1 MSKVF
6 GVISLAV
13 VVSFFFIVSVAG
25 ENSRADEIIGELL
38 IKLKNEDFSSEC
50 IKVVA
55 GSNQNFDSHCD
66 QDMFVFTVSLLK
78 RFDLLDGSNFS
89 INLKKENYWF
99 PFTNNQGIKV
109 SLNLSQT
116 EKSSFLKLSNDLDY
130 VTDLFVVKRTG
141 FKWQIDSITINEPEL
156 AKIFSDTK
164 KQIDFQKYLVQLDS
178 GYQLNEMVIHQGEF
192 ADIGRLLLKFSV
204 EKLLK
209 YFESQKPNKLLK
221 RDSQC
226 VAFSVCGEFRD
237 EGGVQ

>member
-192 ADIGRLLLKFSV
+192 ADIDRLLLKFSV

-209 YFESQKPNKLLK
+209 YFESQEPNKLLK

-237 EGGVQ
+237 EGGV